1 MAELQTSTLESVIRG
16 HHIYKQI
23 WWPLLG
29 EILTLEREEDN
40 NRDKF
45 AVCLLKDAT
54 ACRWPCSSRVFVGVL
69 ALPPAQRHVVVVYYL
84 QFLFS
89 CVAFLLPDEPTS
101 QRSSHYLT
109 RFFCSTRSAIM

>member
-54 ACRWPCSSRVFVGVL
+54 VVGHVPREFLWVFWHFL
-69 ALPPAQRHVVVVYYL
+69 RHRG
-84 QFLFS
+84 
-89 CVAFLLPDEPTS
+89 T
-101 QRSSHYLT
+101 
-109 RFFCSTRSAIM
+109 